1 MTIEEQLKSL
11 ILSRY
16 KSLRAFTQAA
26 DIPYTTVDSMLKRGV
41 KGAGV
46 SSVIKVCNHLG
57 IDIDAL
63 GNGRIEEKQKFHSA
77 ALTPPELQHIKKYR
91 TLDGHGKETV
101 DVVLDKEVQRMEEM
115 RKAEEKKVLKPK
127 EAQEPED
134 KVVIPFMRNRASAGG
149 GVSLED
155 DDYVPIVLDRTYETS
170 KADYAVRVT
179 GSSMEPKYFD
189 GDILLIRKQPSV
201 DVGQIGIFTIN
212 DEGYVKKQGADR
224 LISVN
229 PDYDDIY
236 PSPDD
241 DVRCCGLVLGK
252 L

>member
-1 MTIEEQLKSL
+1 MTFGE
-11 ILSRY
+11 R
-16 KSLRAFTQAA
+16 
-26 DIPYTTVDSMLKRGV
+26 LKRLRKQ
-41 KGAGV
+41 KGLTQQQVADVLNIQKATYSGYETGRREPDVPKIKTLAKLFGV
-46 SSVIKVCNHLG
+46 SGDEILG
-57 IDIDAL
+57 SEFASK
-63 GNGRIEEKQKFHSA
+63 EP
-77 ALTPPELQHIKKYR
+77 ALTPPELDHIKKYR

-115 RKAEEKKVLKPK
+115 RKAEEKKALKPK
-127 EAQEPED
+127 AAQEPED
-134 KVVIPFMRNRASAGG
+134 KVVIPFMRNRASAGE

-155 DDYVPIVLDRTYETS
+155 DDYVPIVLDCTYETS

-212 DEGYVKKQGADR
+212 DEGYVKKQGVDR